1 MSDLLTSNEMV
12 QNSWIEDLVTG
23 IINLLDSLLVSCDFF
38 LSIFS
43 FFFLSIQIIPFDW
56 NDKEMYKRFN
66 NLKNTNPTLKTL
78 LSVGGW
84 KFGSQKFSN
93 MVSKRGK
100 REVFINSVMR

>member
-1 MSDLLTSNEMV
+1 MSDLLTSDEMV
-12 QNSWIEDLVTG
+12 QNSWIEHLVTG
-23 IINLLDSLLVSCDFF
+23 IINLLDSLLVSSDFF

-43 FFFLSIQIIPFDW
+43 FFLSIQIIPFDW
-56 NDKEMYKRFN
+56 NDKEMYKRLN

-84 KFGSQKFSN
+84 NFGSQTFSK
-93 MVSKRGK
+93 MVSKRGN